1 VPTKPAIVLRRD
13 RSPPSDALARAAMTE
28 AKFDPKAYVA
38 TLPHRP
44 GVYRMYAAD
53 GELIYIGKA
62 ARLRDRV
69 GSYFNKGL
77 LAPKVAAM
85 VSRVA
90 RIEVTVSST
99 EPEALLL
106 ESNLIKAHRPRYNIV
121 LRDDK
126 SFPYIL
132 CQPGHDFPRLVFYR
146 GPRQPGSRQ
155 FGPFPSAYIVR
166 DVLQH
171 LQKVFKI
178 RNCRDSFFANRSRPC
193 LQHQIGRCSAPCV
206 GLIEPPAYARDLEAA
221 IGVLEGR
228 NAQVIAA
235 LQERMEAAALAL
247 QFEDAARLRDQLR
260 ELQEIR
266 AQQLANA
273 QRRTDTDVI
282 AIVGEP
288 GQYAICVLPVR
299 EGQNLGTATH
309 FPGRALSEPGE
320 TLSDFL
326 LLYYSHEPAPPEIL
340 INAAMVDHDAVAEA
354 LQRAAGRSLQ
364 LRVPQRGL
372 GERWMEQAVENANN
386 ALRMRKLKADLAL
399 EGLQVLARVLDLPE
413 PPTRVECF
421 DVSHTA
427 GEGTVASCVVFT
439 PEGARKADYRRYN
452 IEGVAAGDDYAA
464 MHQALKRHG
473 AHLVSGDRPQPDL
486 VLIDGGAGQVDAAVA
501 ALAEA
506 GCEGLAV
513 VGVAK
518 GADRRPGQERLF
530 LPGNPIAVTLAP
542 DSAALH
548 FIQRVR
554 DEAHRFAITGHRR
567 RRARRYKESIL
578 ETVPGL
584 GPARRRALLTHFGG
598 LQGVLKAG
606 IADLEKVSGVG
617 EAMARSLYDHLH
629 PGA

>member
-1 VPTKPAIVLRRD
+1 
-13 RSPPSDALARAAMTE
+13 MTDNS
-28 AKFDPKAYVA
+28 FDPKAYVA

-53 GELIYIGKA
+53 GDLIYVGKA

-69 GSYFNKGL
+69 GSYFSKGPVS
-77 LAPKVAAM
+77 PKVATM
-85 VSRVA
+85 VKRIA
-90 RIEVTVSST
+90 RIEVTVTNT

-106 ESNLIKAHRPRYNIV
+106 ESNLIKAHRPRYNIA

-146 GPRQPGSRQ
+146 GPKQPGSRQ

-206 GLIEPPAYARDLEAA
+206 ALIERDAYARDLQGA

-228 NAQVIAA
+228 NAEVIAEW
-235 LQERMEAAALAL
+235 QRRMEAAAAAL
-247 QFEDAARLRDQLR
+247 QFEEAARLRDQLR

-273 QRRTDTDVI
+273 ARRTDIDVI

-299 EGQNLGTATH
+299 DGQNLGTASH
-309 FPGRALSEPGE
+309 FPGSALSEPGE

-326 LLYYSHEPAPPEIL
+326 LLYYSHEAAPPQIL
-340 INAAMVDHDAVAEA
+340 INVELSDHAAVAEA
-354 LQRAAGRSLQ
+354 LERAAGRSLQ
-364 LRVPQRGL
+364 LRVPRRGI
-372 GERWMEQAVENANN
+372 GEKWMEQALENANN
-386 ALRMRKLKADLAL
+386 ALRMRRLKADLAL

-413 PPTRVECF
+413 APTRVECF

-439 PEGARKADYRRYN
+439 PEGARKSEYRRYN
-452 IEGVAAGDDYAA
+452 IEGVAPGDDYGA

-473 AHLVSGDRPQPDL
+473 AHIARGERPRPDL
-486 VLIDGGAGQVDAAVA
+486 LLIDGGAGQVDAAVA

-506 GCEGLAV
+506 GCDGLAV

-530 LPGNPIAVTLAP
+530 LPGQPVPVVLAA

-554 DEAHRFAITGHRR
+554 DDAHRFAITGHRR

-598 LQGVLKAG
+598 LQGVMRAG
-606 IADLEKVSGVG
+606 IADLEKVAGVG
-617 EAMARSLYDHLH
+617 AAMARSLYDHLH

>member
-1 VPTKPAIVLRRD
+1 M
-13 RSPPSDALARAAMTE
+13 SDTD
-28 AKFDPKAYVA
+28 FDLKSYVA
-38 TLPHRP
+38 TLPQRP

-53 GELIYIGKA
+53 GELLYVGKA

-69 GSYFNKGL
+69 GSYFGNHDL
-77 LAPKVAAM
+77 SPKVVAM
-85 VSRVA
+85 VRRIARV
-90 RIEVTVSST
+90 EVTVVNS
-99 EPEALLL
+99 EQDALLL
-106 ESNLIKAHRPRYNIV
+106 ECNLIKAHRPRYNIM

-132 CQPGHDFPRLVFYR
+132 CSPGHDYPRLVFYR
-146 GPRQPGSRQ
+146 GPRQRNSRQ
-155 FGPFPSAYIVR
+155 FGPFASAHAVKE
-166 DVLQH
+166 VLQH

-206 GLIEPPAYARDLEAA
+206 GLISRADYAHDLEGA

-228 NAQVIAA
+228 NAEVIGA
-235 LQERMEAAALAL
+235 LQQRMESAAAAL

-266 AQQLANA
+266 SQQIANA
-273 QRRTDTDVI
+273 QRRADTDVI
-282 AIVGEP
+282 AIAGEP

-299 EGQNLGTATH
+299 EGQNLGSASH
-309 FPGRALSEPGE
+309 FPASALSEPAD
-320 TLSDFL
+320 TLADFL
-326 LLYYSHEPAPPEIL
+326 LLYYSREPAPPEIL
-340 INAAMVDHDAVAEA
+340 INIALTDHEPLAQA
-354 LQRAAGRSLQ
+354 LELAAGRALE

-372 GERWMEQAVENANN
+372 KRQWLQLALDNARN
-386 ALRMRKLKADLAL
+386 ALRMRSLRAELAV
-399 EGLQVLARVLDLPE
+399 EGMQLLARVFDLPK
-413 PPTRVECF
+413 PPERVECF
-421 DVSHTA
+421 DISHTA

-439 PEGARKADYRRYN
+439 PEGALKSQYRRYN
-452 IEGVAAGDDYAA
+452 IEGVTPGDDYAA
-464 MHQALKRHG
+464 MHQALLRHG
-473 AHLVSGDRPQPDL
+473 ARIVSGERARPDL
-486 VLIDGGAGQVDAAVA
+486 LLIDGGPGQLDAALS

-506 GCEGLAV
+506 GCQGLALV
-513 VGVAK
+513 AVAK

-530 LPGNPIAVTLAP
+530 QPGEAVPVVLPA

-567 RRARRYKESIL
+567 RRARRYRESIL

-584 GPARRRALLTHFGG
+584 GPARRRAILTHFGG
-598 LQGVLKAG
+598 LQGVMRAG
-606 IADLEKVSGVG
+606 VADMEKVSGVG
-617 EAMARSLYDHLH
+617 AAMARSIYDHLH

>member
-1 VPTKPAIVLRRD
+1 
-13 RSPPSDALARAAMTE
+13 MTE
-28 AKFDPKAYVA
+28 TTFDPKAYVA

-53 GELIYIGKA
+53 GELIYVGKA

-69 GSYFNKGL
+69 GSYFVKGL
-77 LAPKVAAM
+77 PSARIAAM
-85 VSRVA
+85 VRRIA
-90 RIEVTVSST
+90 RIEVTVANT

-146 GPRQPGSRQ
+146 GPKQSGSRQ

-206 GLIEPPAYARDLEAA
+206 GLIDKESYARDLEGA

-228 NAQVIAA
+228 NAEVVA
-235 LQERMEAAALAL
+235 EWRRRMEAAAANL
-247 QFEDAARLRDQLR
+247 QFEEAARLRDQLR

-273 QRRTDTDVI
+273 ARRTDTDVI

-299 EGQNLGTATH
+299 EGQNLGTASH
-309 FPGRALSEPGE
+309 FPGSALSEPAE
-320 TLSDFL
+320 TMADFL
-326 LLYYSHEPAPPEIL
+326 LQYYSHEAAPPEIL
-340 INAAMVDHDAVAEA
+340 INVELPDHDAVAEA
-354 LQRAAGRSLQ
+354 LERAAGRSLQ

-372 GERWMEQAVENANN
+372 GERWMEQALENANN
-386 ALRMRKLKADLAL
+386 ALRMRRLKADLAL
-399 EGLQVLARVLDLPE
+399 EGLQRLAQVLDLPE
-413 PPTRVECF
+413 PPARVECF

-439 PEGARKADYRRYN
+439 PEGARKSDYRRYN

-473 AHLVSGDRPQPDL
+473 AHIAKGDRPAPDL
-486 VLIDGGAGQVDAAVA
+486 LLIDGGAGQVDAAVA
-501 ALAEA
+501 ALAQA
-506 GCEGLAV
+506 GVEGLAV

-530 LPGNPIAVTLAP
+530 LPGQPIPVTLAA

-554 DEAHRFAITGHRR
+554 DDAHRFAITGHRR

-598 LQGVLKAG
+598 LQGVMRAG
-606 IADLEKVSGVG
+606 IADLEKVAGVG
-617 EAMARSLYDHLH
+617 AAMARSLYDHLH

>member
-1 VPTKPAIVLRRD
+1 M
-13 RSPPSDALARAAMTE
+13 SDND
-28 AKFDPKAYVA
+28 FDLKSYVA
-38 TLPHRP
+38 TLPQRP

-53 GELIYIGKA
+53 GELLYVGKA

-69 GSYFNKGL
+69 GSYFSNHDL
-77 LAPKVAAM
+77 SPKVVAM
-85 VSRVA
+85 VRRIARV
-90 RIEVTVSST
+90 EVTVVNS
-99 EPEALLL
+99 EQEALLL
-106 ESNLIKAHRPRYNIV
+106 ECNLIKAHRPRYNIM

-132 CQPGHDFPRLVFYR
+132 CAPGHEYPRLVFYR
-146 GPRQPGSRQ
+146 GPRQRNSRQ
-155 FGPFPSAYIVR
+155 FGPFASAHAVKE
-166 DVLQH
+166 VLLH

-206 GLIEPPAYARDLEAA
+206 GLISRADYAHDLEGA

-228 NAQVIAA
+228 NAEVIGA
-235 LQERMEAAALAL
+235 LQQRMESAAAAL

-266 AQQLANA
+266 SQQIANA
-273 QRRTDTDVI
+273 QRRADTDVI
-282 AIVGEP
+282 AIAGEP

-299 EGQNLGTATH
+299 EGQNLGTASH
-309 FPGRALSEPGE
+309 FPASALSEPAD
-320 TLSDFL
+320 TLADFL
-326 LLYYSHEPAPPEIL
+326 LLYYSREPAPPEIL
-340 INAAMVDHDAVAEA
+340 INIALTDHEPLAQA
-354 LQRAAGRSLQ
+354 LELAAGRALE

-372 GERWMEQAVENANN
+372 KRQWLQLALDNARN
-386 ALRMRKLKADLAL
+386 ALRMRSLRAELAV
-399 EGLQVLARVLDLPE
+399 EGMQLLARVFDLPK
-413 PPTRVECF
+413 PPERIECF
-421 DVSHTA
+421 DISHTA

-439 PEGARKADYRRYN
+439 PDGALKSDYRRYN
-452 IEGVAAGDDYAA
+452 IEGVTPGDDYGA
-464 MHQALKRHG
+464 MHQALLRHG
-473 AHLVSGDRPQPDL
+473 ARIVSGERARPDL
-486 VLIDGGAGQVDAAVA
+486 LLIDGGPGQVDAALS
-501 ALAEA
+501 ALAEV
-506 GCEGLAV
+506 GCQGLAL

-530 LPGNPIAVTLAP
+530 RAGESVPVILQA

-567 RRARRYKESIL
+567 RRARRYRESIL

-584 GPARRRALLTHFGG
+584 GPARRRAILTHFGG
-598 LQGVLKAG
+598 LQGVMRAG
-606 IADLEKVSGVG
+606 VADMEKVSGVG
-617 EAMARSLYDHLH
+617 VAMARSIYDHLH

>member
-1 VPTKPAIVLRRD
+1 M
-13 RSPPSDALARAAMTE
+13 SDSD
-28 AKFDPKAYVA
+28 FDLKSYVA
-38 TLPHRP
+38 TLPQRP

-53 GELIYIGKA
+53 GELLYVGKA

-69 GSYFNKGL
+69 GSYFNNHDL
-77 LAPKVAAM
+77 SPKVVAM
-85 VSRVA
+85 VRRIARV
-90 RIEVTVSST
+90 EVTVVNS
-99 EPEALLL
+99 EQEALLL
-106 ESNLIKAHRPRYNIV
+106 ECNLIKAHRPRYNIM

-132 CQPGHDFPRLVFYR
+132 CSAGHEFPRLVFYR
-146 GPRQPGSRQ
+146 GPRQKNSRQ
-155 FGPFPSAYIVR
+155 YGPFASAHAVKE
-166 DVLQH
+166 VLQH

-206 GLIEPPAYARDLEAA
+206 GLIGREAYADDLEGA

-228 NAQVIAA
+228 NAEVIGE
-235 LQERMEAAALAL
+235 LQRRMEAAAQQLK
-247 QFEDAARLRDQLR
+247 FEDAARLRDQLR

-266 AQQLANA
+266 SQQIANA
-273 QRRTDTDVI
+273 QRRADTDVI

-299 EGQNLGTATH
+299 EGQNLGSVSH
-309 FPGRALSEPGE
+309 FPGSALSEPAD
-320 TLSDFL
+320 TLADFL
-326 LLYYSHEPAPPEIL
+326 LLYYSREPAPPEIL
-340 INAAMVDHDAVAEA
+340 INMALPDHEPVAQA
-354 LQRAAGRSLQ
+354 LERAAGRSLE

-372 GERWMEQAVENANN
+372 KRQWLELALDNARN
-386 ALRMRKLKADLAL
+386 ALRMRALRAELAL
-399 EGLQVLARVLDLPE
+399 EGMQLLARVLDLPR
-413 PPTRVECF
+413 PPERVECF

-439 PEGARKADYRRYN
+439 TEGARKREYRRYN
-452 IEGVAAGDDYAA
+452 IEGVTPGDDYGA
-464 MHQALKRHG
+464 MHQALLRHG
-473 AHLVSGDRPQPDL
+473 ARIASGERPRPDL
-486 VLIDGGAGQVDAAVA
+486 LLIDGGPGQVDAALS
-501 ALAEA
+501 ALIEA
-506 GCEGLAV
+506 GCQDLAV

-530 LPGNPIAVTLAP
+530 RAGEPIPIVLEA

-567 RRARRYKESIL
+567 RRARRYRESIL

-584 GPARRRALLTHFGG
+584 GPARRRAILTHFGG
-598 LQGVLKAG
+598 LQGVMRAG
-606 IADLEKVSGVG
+606 AADLEKVTGVG
-617 EAMARSLYDHLH
+617 AAMARSIYDHLH

>member
-1 VPTKPAIVLRRD
+1 M
-13 RSPPSDALARAAMTE
+13 SNSD
-28 AKFDPKAYVA
+28 FDLKSYVA
-38 TLPHRP
+38 TLPQRP

-53 GELIYIGKA
+53 GELLYVGKA

-69 GSYFNKGL
+69 GSYFNNHDL
-77 LAPKVAAM
+77 SPKVVAM
-85 VSRVA
+85 VRRIARV
-90 RIEVTVSST
+90 EVTVVNS
-99 EPEALLL
+99 EQEALLL
-106 ESNLIKAHRPRYNIV
+106 ECNLIKAHRPRYNIM

-132 CQPGHDFPRLVFYR
+132 CSAGHEFPRLVFYR
-146 GPRQPGSRQ
+146 GPRQKNSRQ
-155 FGPFPSAYIVR
+155 FGPFASAHAVK

-206 GLIEPPAYARDLEAA
+206 GLIGREQYAHDLEGA

-228 NAQVIAA
+228 NAEVIGE
-235 LQERMEAAALAL
+235 LQRRMEAAAQQL

-266 AQQLANA
+266 SQQIANA
-273 QRRTDTDVI
+273 QRRADTDVI

-299 EGQNLGTATH
+299 EGQNLGSASH
-309 FPGRALSEPGE
+309 FPGSALSEPAD
-320 TLSDFL
+320 TLADFL
-326 LLYYSHEPAPPEIL
+326 LLYYSREPAPPEIL
-340 INAAMVDHDAVAEA
+340 INMALPDHEPVAQA
-354 LQRAAGRSLQ
+354 LERAAGRSLE

-372 GERWMEQAVENANN
+372 KRQWLELAVDNARN
-386 ALRMRKLKADLAL
+386 ALRMRALRAELAQ
-399 EGLQVLARVLDLPE
+399 EGMQLLARVLDLPR
-413 PPTRVECF
+413 PPERVECF

-427 GEGTVASCVVFT
+427 GEGTVASCVLFT
-439 PEGARKADYRRYN
+439 SEGARKREYRRYN
-452 IEGVAAGDDYAA
+452 IEGVTPGDDYGA
-464 MHQALKRHG
+464 MHQALLRHG
-473 AHLVSGDRPQPDL
+473 ARIASGERPRPDL
-486 VLIDGGAGQVDAAVA
+486 LLIDGGPGQVDAAVS

-506 GCEGLAV
+506 GCPDLAV

-530 LPGNPIAVTLAP
+530 RPGEPIPIVLGA

-567 RRARRYKESIL
+567 RRARRYRESIL

-584 GPARRRALLTHFGG
+584 GPARRRAILTHFGG
-598 LQGVLKAG
+598 LQGVMRAG
-606 IADLEKVSGVG
+606 AADLEKVTGVG
-617 EAMARSLYDHLH
+617 ASMARSIYDHLH

>member
-1 VPTKPAIVLRRD
+1 M
-13 RSPPSDALARAAMTE
+13 SDSD
-28 AKFDPKAYVA
+28 FDLKSYVA
-38 TLPHRP
+38 TLPQRP

-53 GELIYIGKA
+53 GELLYVGKA

-69 GSYFNKGL
+69 GSYFSNHDL
-77 LAPKVAAM
+77 SPKVVAM
-85 VSRVA
+85 VRRISRV
-90 RIEVTVSST
+90 EVTVVNS
-99 EPEALLL
+99 EQEALLL
-106 ESNLIKAHRPRYNIV
+106 ECNLIKAHRPRYNIM

-132 CQPGHDFPRLVFYR
+132 CSPGHDYPRLVFYR
-146 GPRQPGSRQ
+146 GPRQRNSRQ
-155 FGPFPSAYIVR
+155 FGPFASAHAVKE
-166 DVLQH
+166 VLQH

-206 GLIEPPAYARDLEAA
+206 GLISRVDYARDLDGA

-228 NAQVIAA
+228 NAEVIGA
-235 LQERMEAAALAL
+235 LQQRMESAAGEL

-266 AQQLANA
+266 SQQIANA
-273 QRRTDTDVI
+273 QRRADTDVI
-282 AIVGEP
+282 VIAGEP

-299 EGQNLGTATH
+299 EGQNLGTASH
-309 FPGRALSEPGE
+309 FPASALSEPAD
-320 TLSDFL
+320 TLADFL
-326 LLYYSHEPAPPEIL
+326 LLYYSREPAPPEIL
-340 INAAMVDHDAVAEA
+340 INIALPDHEPVAQA
-354 LQRAAGRSLQ
+354 LERAAGRALE

-372 GERWMEQAVENANN
+372 KRQWLELALDNARN
-386 ALRMRKLKADLAL
+386 ALRMRSLRAELAV
-399 EGLQVLARVLDLPE
+399 EGMQLLARVFDLPR
-413 PPTRVECF
+413 PPERVECF
-421 DVSHTA
+421 DISHTA

-439 PEGARKADYRRYN
+439 PEGALKSDYRRYN
-452 IEGVAAGDDYAA
+452 IEGVTPGDDYGA
-464 MHQALKRHG
+464 MHQALLRHG
-473 AHLVSGDRPQPDL
+473 ARIVSGERVRPDL
-486 VLIDGGAGQVDAAVA
+486 LLIDGGPGQLDAALA

-506 GCEGLAV
+506 GCQGLAL

-530 LPGNPIAVTLAP
+530 LPGQPLPVVLQA

-567 RRARRYKESIL
+567 RRARRYRESIL

-584 GPARRRALLTHFGG
+584 GPARRRAILTHFGG
-598 LQGVLKAG
+598 LQGVMRAG
-606 IADLEKVSGVG
+606 VADIEKVSGVG
-617 EAMARSLYDHLH
+617 AAMARSIYDHLH

>member
-1 VPTKPAIVLRRD
+1 M
-13 RSPPSDALARAAMTE
+13 SNSE
-28 AKFDPKAYVA
+28 FDLKSYVA
-38 TLPHRP
+38 TLPQRP

-53 GELIYIGKA
+53 SELLYVGKA

-69 GSYFNKGL
+69 GSYFNNHDL
-77 LAPKVAAM
+77 SPKVVAM
-85 VSRVA
+85 VRRIARV
-90 RIEVTVSST
+90 EVTVVNS
-99 EPEALLL
+99 EQEALLL
-106 ESNLIKAHRPRYNIV
+106 ECNLIKAHRPRYNIM

-132 CQPGHDFPRLVFYR
+132 CSAGHEFPRLVFYR
-146 GPRQPGSRQ
+146 GPRQKNSRQ
-155 FGPFPSAYIVR
+155 FGPFASAHAVK

-206 GLIEPPAYARDLEAA
+206 GLVGREQYAHDLEGA

-228 NAQVIAA
+228 NAEVIGE
-235 LQERMEAAALAL
+235 LQRRMEAAAQQL

-266 AQQLANA
+266 SQQIANA
-273 QRRTDTDVI
+273 QRRADTDVI

-299 EGQNLGTATH
+299 EGQNLGSASH
-309 FPGRALSEPGE
+309 FPGSALSEPAD
-320 TLSDFL
+320 TLADFL
-326 LLYYSHEPAPPEIL
+326 LLYYSREPAPPEIL
-340 INAAMVDHDAVAEA
+340 INMALPDHEPVAQA
-354 LQRAAGRSLQ
+354 LERAAGRSLE

-372 GERWMEQAVENANN
+372 KRQWLELAVDNARN
-386 ALRMRKLKADLAL
+386 ALRMRTLRAELAL
-399 EGLQVLARVLDLPE
+399 EGMQLLARVLDLPR
-413 PPTRVECF
+413 PPERVECF

-427 GEGTVASCVVFT
+427 GEGTVASCVLFT
-439 PEGARKADYRRYN
+439 SEGARKREYRRYN
-452 IEGVAAGDDYAA
+452 IEGVTPGDDYGA
-464 MHQALKRHG
+464 MHQALLRHG
-473 AHLVSGDRPQPDL
+473 ARIASGERPRPDL
-486 VLIDGGAGQVDAAVA
+486 LLIDGGPGQVDT
-501 ALAEA
+501 ALSALVEA
-506 GCEGLAV
+506 GCPDLAV

-530 LPGNPIAVTLAP
+530 RPGEPIPIVLGA

-567 RRARRYKESIL
+567 RRARRYRESIL

-584 GPARRRALLTHFGG
+584 GPARRRAILTHFGG
-598 LQGVLKAG
+598 LQGVMRAG
-606 IADLEKVSGVG
+606 AADLEKVTGVG
-617 EAMARSLYDHLH
+617 ASMARSIYDHLH